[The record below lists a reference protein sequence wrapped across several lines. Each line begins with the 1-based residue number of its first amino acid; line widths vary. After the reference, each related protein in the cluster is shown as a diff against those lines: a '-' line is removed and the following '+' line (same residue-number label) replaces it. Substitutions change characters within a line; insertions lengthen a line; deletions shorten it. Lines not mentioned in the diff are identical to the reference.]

1 MSPRVG
7 ILKRTPEEAAELK
20 ALIIKRR
27 KADPDLSPIA
37 LARRLQCSHTTV
49 LQVLREAGLYPEPVR
64 RRSA

>member
-49 LQVLREAGLYPEPVR
+49 LQVLREAGLYTEPVR
-64 RRSA
+64 RKVS